1 MDKAPHAALLGIASL
16 IILLPI
22 LGGSGVQSNPKPQRR
37 PRRNTADAGCHQH
50 AKRADYLFPDEGR
63 YPVPTRACAH
73 KALAYASWPNNL
85 YDAPRVVQRLFSMH
99 PEYRFDPALVD
110 QAQRLIQRYEQ
121 AAGKKWRAAA

>member
-1 MDKAPHAALLGIASL
+1 MNPHAALLGIASL
-16 IILLPI
+16 IILLPV
-22 LGGSGVQSNPKPQRR
+22 LGGGVAANPKRR
-37 PRRNTADAGCHQH
+37 PRRNTADAGCHRR
-50 AKRADYLFPDEGR
+50 AKRSDYLFADEGR
-63 YPVPTRACAH
+63 YPVPTRDCAH
-73 KALAYASWPNNL
+73 KALTYASWPNNL